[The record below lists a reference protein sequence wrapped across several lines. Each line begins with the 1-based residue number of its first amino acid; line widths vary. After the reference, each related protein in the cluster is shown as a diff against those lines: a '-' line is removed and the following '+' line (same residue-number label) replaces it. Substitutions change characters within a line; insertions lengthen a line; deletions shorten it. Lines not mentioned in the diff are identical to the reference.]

1 MPTLGTSDSRDSP
14 WYRYPIRDTFMGLP
28 LNSPSSP
35 RTFSGSRICVHSL
48 PSSYTTF
55 SCCLC
60 RPAITYL
67 PQRSLAYYIPRR
79 KRHNTIARF
88 FASTPSTALPGAVT
102 ADFYHRL
109 ATRLAFQLSPKHTEP
124 RFAFTP
130 KLDAT
135 LAVTAPIIMTVQVVL
150 NTPLADALSAAIQ
163 PKLVEAGWASGSED
177 DAALVE
183 YIILMLV
190 NGRTQEQIATELSAD
205 LLSLGPEDPGA
216 MEFAAWLFQQA
227 EQINAQLNGSQP
239 AGNDAVSQ
247 GNGDFDTDMGAN
259 DGNELNASV
268 SLLATAAHHLLT
280 HHSPT
285 GPRSMR
291 NGPNPRGTARE
302 KRMLGHMTKAM
313 DRSGDSV
320 LHRVRGNDRINSHA
334 RGPPTG
340 PRGGIGR
347 GGRSMNSRGVNIQ
360 AGLNAMTGM
369 NGQHGAP
376 PGMNPMA
383 AAWGMPPQGQPSQM
397 DLMAMMEQQA
407 QMMSQLQQQLMNQ
420 SGGRGGRRGGKS
432 LFDRTQNPRGGF
444 GNRQQ
449 HPRDKQDSVMGE
461 GAEGDDVEMSQSK
474 REPPNPDETICK
486 YNLHCT
492 NRECKFAHQS
502 PAAPPGTTVD
512 IGDVCT
518 FGAACKN
525 RKCVGRHPSPAA
537 RLAHQSEQDC
547 KFFPNC
553 TNPRCPFKHP
563 EMPLCRNGAGCTTS
577 GCKFTHVKVKCR
589 FNPCKNPHCMYT
601 HEEGQQGVFKDKVWT
616 ADGSND
622 HVSERQFVDSNAPA
636 EVILPESENAP
647 NQEHGNAQEVI
658 S

>member
-1 MPTLGTSDSRDSP
+1 
-14 WYRYPIRDTFMGLP
+14 
-28 LNSPSSP
+28 
-35 RTFSGSRICVHSL
+35 
-48 PSSYTTF
+48 
-55 SCCLC
+55 
-60 RPAITYL
+60 
-67 PQRSLAYYIPRR
+67 
-79 KRHNTIARF
+79 
-88 FASTPSTALPGAVT
+88 
-102 ADFYHRL
+102 
-109 ATRLAFQLSPKHTEP
+109 
-124 RFAFTP
+124 
-130 KLDAT
+130 
-135 LAVTAPIIMTVQVVL
+135 MTVQVIL

-163 PKLVEAGWASGSED
+163 PKLVEAGWASGSDD

-205 LLSLGPEDPGA
+205 LLGLGPDDPAA

-227 EQINAQLNGSQP
+227 DQLNAQLNGPQST
-239 AGNDAVSQ
+239 GDDANMTQ
-247 GNGDFDTDMGAN
+247 GTGDFDTDMGAN
-259 DGNELNASV
+259 DTNELNA
-268 SLLATAAHHLLT
+268 
-280 HHSPT
+280 PT

-291 NGPNPRGTARE
+291 NGPNPRGRD

-320 LHRVRGNDRINSHA
+320 LHRVRGNDRVNSHA

-340 PRGGIGR
+340 PRGGGIGR
-347 GGRSMNSRGVNIQ
+347 GGRPMNNRGVNIQ
-360 AGLNAMTGM
+360 AGLNAMAGM
-369 NGQHGAP
+369 AGPHGGP
-376 PGMNPMA
+376 PGMNGMNGP
-383 AAWGMPPQGQPSQM
+383 WGMPGQGMPGQQPTQM

-420 SGGRGGRRGGKS
+420 SGGGRRGGKS
-432 LFDRTQNPRGGF
+432 LFDRTQNSRGNF
-444 GNRQQ
+444 RNRQHQ
-449 HPRDKQDSVMGE
+449 PRDKQDSTMAEG

-474 REPPNPDETICK
+474 REPPNPDETVCK

-492 NRECKFAHQS
+492 NRDCKFAHQS

-512 IGDVCT
+512 ISDVCT

-563 EMPLCRNGAGCTTS
+563 EMPLCRNGAGCTTP

-589 FNPCKNPHCMYT
+589 FNPCKNPHCVYT

-616 ADGSND
+616 ADGEN
-622 HVSERQFVDSNAPA
+622 HVSERQFVGSNAEE
-636 EVILPESENAP
+636 EVILPDNQEQNNAP
-647 NQEHGNAQEVI
+647 EVI

>member
-1 MPTLGTSDSRDSP
+1 
-14 WYRYPIRDTFMGLP
+14 
-28 LNSPSSP
+28 
-35 RTFSGSRICVHSL
+35 
-48 PSSYTTF
+48 
-55 SCCLC
+55 
-60 RPAITYL
+60 
-67 PQRSLAYYIPRR
+67 
-79 KRHNTIARF
+79 
-88 FASTPSTALPGAVT
+88 
-102 ADFYHRL
+102 
-109 ATRLAFQLSPKHTEP
+109 
-124 RFAFTP
+124 
-130 KLDAT
+130 
-135 LAVTAPIIMTVQVVL
+135 MTVQVVL

-163 PKLVEAGWASGSED
+163 PKLVEAGWASGSDD

-190 NGRTQEQIATELSAD
+190 NGRTQEQIATELAAD
-205 LLSLGPEDPGA
+205 LLGLGPEDPGA
-216 MEFAAWLFQQA
+216 MEFAGWLFQQA
-227 EQINAQLNGSQP
+227 EHINAQLNGSQP
-239 AGNDAVSQ
+239 AGSDMMSGMSQ

-259 DGNELNASV
+259 DGNELNA
-268 SLLATAAHHLLT
+268 
-280 HHSPT
+280 PT

-291 NGPNPRGTARE
+291 NGPNPRGGARE
-302 KRMLGHMTKAM
+302 KRMLGHMSKAM

-340 PRGGIGR
+340 PRGGMGR
-347 GGRSMNSRGVNIQ
+347 GGRSMNNRGVNVQ
-360 AGLNAMTGM
+360 AGLNAMAGM
-369 NGQHGAP
+369 NGQHGGP

-432 LFDRTQNPRGGF
+432 LFDRTQNSRGGF
-444 GNRQQ
+444 GNRQHHQ
-449 HPRDKQDSVMGE
+449 SRDKQDSAAGE
-461 GAEGDDVEMSQSK
+461 GGEGDDIDMSQPK
-474 REPPNPDETICK
+474 REAPNPDETVCK

-512 IGDVCT
+512 INDVCN

-563 EMPLCRNGAGCTTS
+563 EMPLCRNGAGCTTV

-616 ADGSND
+616 AEGSND
-622 HVSERQFVDSNAPA
+622 HVSERQFVDSNAQA
-636 EVILPESENAP
+636 EVILPESQSAA
-647 NQEHGNAQEVI
+647 NQEQSSAQEVI